1 MIRFTITFEYF
12 NLTIELY
19 YRYKRKVREMG
30 NIIKINMYVEMK
42 MKKNN
47 QLKLKTVEEAILE
60 YNDWIKKTNR
70 EDKIENYE
78 EFLRAQ

>member
-1 MIRFTITFEYF
+1 
-12 NLTIELY
+12 
-19 YRYKRKVREMG
+19 MG

-42 MKKNN
+42 RKKNN

-78 EFLRAQ
+78 EFLQAQ